1 MWVQRSPV
9 LGGFMYKVYGAPFV
23 DALVSQQG
31 HTYLRNIG
39 WHAETNCFVSASDD
53 WILRRHGLIS
63 LTRRVGASSG
73 SSASGTAACG
83 SSEPSWTPM

>member
-9 LGGFMYKVYGAPFV
+9 LGGFMYRVYGAPFV

-63 LTRRVGASSG
+63 LAKRVGASSE
-73 SSASGTAACG
+73 SCESGTAPCD
-83 SSEPSWTPM
+83 SS